1 MPQNP
6 KIEAIL
12 DAWLELEICEPPNK
26 NEALKK
32 LNGLIDSVISGTP
45 FSRTQIQDY
54 LFPRFRELK
63 AKRRK
68 ESRVSIAQ
76 SSGTKPTAK

>member
-12 DAWLELEICEPPNK
+12 EAWLELEICEPPNK

-32 LNGLIDSVISGTP
+32 LNRLIDSVIAGTP
-45 FSRTQIQDY
+45 FSRSQIQDF

-76 SSGTKPTAK
+76 SAVTKPTTK

>member
-12 DAWLELEICEPPNK
+12 EAWLELEICEPPNK

-32 LNGLIDSVISGTP
+32 LNGLIDSVISAH
-45 FSRTQIQDY
+45 
-54 LFPRFRELK
+54 LFRELK
-63 AKRRK
+63 FKIIYFPDS
-68 ESRVSIAQ
+68 EN
-76 SSGTKPTAK
+76 